1 MPLLRDTTG
10 GSTIQQVL
18 ERMDRLFERWEAAR
32 DNRAVFL
39 LSYRIVTE
47 VMRESVGKGRFQDNE
62 WMERLDVQFA
72 QEFFDAVDADES
84 GSAFPECWRVAFE
97 LARKLETTVL
107 QDLLLGMNAHIVHD
121 LPVALVKVG
130 TAAEKRSLR
139 LRDHERVNE
148 IWIGLIDRIQNEATS
163 RYSWL
168 LGLLDRVAGTR
179 DELLT
184 RTGILS
190 ARTAAWAAAVAL
202 FDAPADARR
211 QMTLD
216 LDRTARA
223 AALSIAPGGRLLS
236 PILRF
241 ARPLDGALARWA
253 RPLRAKMMEVS

>member
-1 MPLLRDTTG
+1 MPLLRG
-10 GSTIQQVL
+10 TIEQVL
-18 ERMDRLFERWEAAR
+18 ERMDRLLERWEAAR
-32 DNRAVFL
+32 DHRAVFL

-47 VMRESVGKGRFQDNE
+47 VMRESVRNGRFQDNE

-72 QEFFDAVDADES
+72 QEFFDAVDAGES
-84 GSAFPECWRVAFE
+84 GGAFPDCWRVAFE
-97 LARKLETTVL
+97 LARKRETTVL

-130 TAAEKRSLR
+130 IASEERSLR

-148 IWIGLIDRIQNEATS
+148 ILIGVIDRIQNEVTS
-163 RYSWL
+163 RYSWI

-190 ARTAAWAAAVAL
+190 ARTGAWATAVAL
-202 FDAPADARR
+202 FDAPAAARP
-211 QMTLD
+211 QMALD
-216 LDRTARA
+216 LDLTARR
-223 AALSIAPGGRLLS
+223 AALAIAPRGRLLS
-236 PILRF
+236 PLLRF
-241 ARPLDGALARWA
+241 ARPLDSALARWA